1 MKFTKQELNL
11 IYNCLQDC
19 LNQDDWSSYEDPIE
33 GTLAKIEE
41 MANNIK

>member
-1 MKFTKQELNL
+1 MEFNKKELYL

-33 GTLAKIEE
+33 GTLAKIEK
-41 MANNIK
+41 MLNKFN